1 MNIFK
6 KRSIWVLIAIYTAF
20 WLAASIVAGF
30 ILDGYKNT
38 INSTLNILD
47 YRTETLDTGEKID
60 SEYYKSAYVKKDA
73 NGISLTETDENGY
86 EHQIYD
92 DAALRE
98 ASLAKADEVQRE
110 GATLL
115 WNTSNGLPLKS
126 GNKVSLFSHSSVDY
140 VYSGSGSANARTNGA
155 PTMKTALEAA
165 GLSVNPTLW
174 DFYKSGDGSSYQRTD
189 RRKINE
195 VPWSKYSSTVTDS
208 FSQYGDAAI
217 VVLSRRLGEGSV
229 ASGGALDATQTSADT
244 ASGDYF
250 DMSSQEIKMLE
261 EVIAAKKNRTFG
273 KVIVLLNTPTAL
285 NFTDLMKYRE
295 DIDSCMWIGQG
306 GWEGLNEV
314 GRILAGTSVPSGHLP
329 DTFAYSGMSAP
340 AAVNSNYS
348 YYTNAND
355 VGLKNIGWQGTYLV
369 YAENIYVG
377 YKYYETRYEDAV
389 LGQGKA
395 TSRPGAV
402 NSSGDWVYGE
412 EVAFPFGYSA
422 SYYGD
427 FEYSNFSAER
437 NSDGD
442 YEVSVTVTNNGS
454 RAGQDAVQVYVQKP
468 YTDYDKRYGLEQ
480 ASVNLAGYAKTGL
493 IEPEDSETVKIT
505 VADDAFKTYDDENQ
519 KTYIREK
526 TTGDEAYYITAAS
539 DAHAAVNNILAAK
552 GKTPANTNG
561 VMDAAGDASL
571 TEKFTFTS
579 DDFETYSVS
588 ESTGNPITNRFED
601 ADWNK
606 YENKTEATV
615 TYLTRSDWEGTFPT
629 TTPVL
634 RMNKEMAADV
644 GYDKEYP
651 ADPADEMPLYGQAH
665 QFNLIDLKGLEYD
678 HAAWETILNQ
688 LTLDEQI
695 DLLAHASHG
704 TPAIAHIAKP
714 KETVEDCPM
723 GVRKPYL
730 TNSDGYTMSFP
741 SNVLL
746 AASYNNRLAR
756 EVGELMGEDMLHS
769 GVTGQYGPSANLHRH
784 TYGGRSFEYY
794 SEDGYI
800 SGIMA
805 KEQVVGMQS
814 KGAYVNMKHFAL
826 NDQEDN
832 RFGLCTFANEQSI
845 REIYLEAFRP
855 AVEDGGCTG
864 MMSAFNRVG
873 MLWSGA
879 HRGLMT
885 DVLRGEWGF
894 EGFVVSDAAWRDF
907 MGVVDGVMGGN
918 DCILGENTKLG
929 AYEAARTNPTI
940 AKAIR
945 ESTHRILYTVVNSNA
960 MNGISSNTRIYEVR
974 EWWQNLVLG
983 IQIAVGCLTAAAL
996 VMTVLSFV
1004 FGRKPQASAA
1014 PAGGQAAPATQTK
1027 EEKIMKQEK
1036 DREQAHSAAE
1046 EERIAGEDVSGTPG
1060 GGGGKPPFRWTTKR
1074 IVTAV
1079 VSAVLALAVIGTAI
1093 GVPVAMMQGDPSAE
1107 NPTSSTGVPSGSG
1120 DSSGGDS
1127 SGGDSSGTDK
1137 PSMADELGGDPQ
1149 AYRFEAECGELVTD
1163 IEQCAKGLEG
1173 TLETCNYPSGDEYI
1187 MFLSQEGSATITYHI
1202 TASEAQR
1209 AVLSV
1214 CIGIGTGRAWS
1225 QLFDVSV
1232 NGKSYFPEEE
1242 IVWPQFDETVHS
1254 VKWYDWL
1261 EQEVMFVDLQ
1271 AGDNTIVFTKTTNGL
1286 NFDYFTLTSN
1296 AECEWT
1302 AEVEN
1307 GGHTYSEWTVS
1318 AEPTLEEA
1326 GEAVSYCD
1334 TCRDKKSEVLPA
1346 ISEENGYTLNV
1357 TKENSATTFGNATW
1371 TYDCNGEELT
1381 FDTLLYPTDYKESIR
1396 FECERMKLGG
1406 AGKIGESPIAKNPS
1420 GGAYADYISGN
1431 DTTVT
1436 LDLEADR
1443 ATEALLIISFGC
1455 RSGRD
1460 IVFNAG
1466 RTLTVNGEVV
1476 EVGDDVVFYRVP
1488 SDTDWYNWQEYAVV
1502 VLSLQQGRNTISLHN
1517 DRAQFSCMDYYRFIS
1532 GAELSWY
1539 VEE

>member
-1 MNIFK
+1 
-6 KRSIWVLIAIYTAF
+6 
-20 WLAASIVAGF
+20 
-30 ILDGYKNT
+30 
-38 INSTLNILD
+38 
-47 YRTETLDTGEKID
+47 
-60 SEYYKSAYVKKDA
+60 
-73 NGISLTETDENGY
+73 
-86 EHQIYD
+86 
-92 DAALRE
+92 
-98 ASLAKADEVQRE
+98 
-110 GATLL
+110 
-115 WNTSNGLPLKS
+115 
-126 GNKVSLFSHSSVDY
+126 
-140 VYSGSGSANARTNGA
+140 
-155 PTMKTALEAA
+155 
-165 GLSVNPTLW
+165 
-174 DFYKSGDGSSYQRTD
+174 
-189 RRKINE
+189 
-195 VPWSKYSSTVTDS
+195 
-208 FSQYGDAAI
+208 
-217 VVLSRRLGEGSV
+217 
-229 ASGGALDATQTSADT
+229 
-244 ASGDYF
+244 
-250 DMSSQEIKMLE
+250 
-261 EVIAAKKNRTFG
+261 
-273 KVIVLLNTPTAL
+273 
-285 NFTDLMKYRE
+285 
-295 DIDSCMWIGQG
+295 
-306 GWEGLNEV
+306 
-314 GRILAGTSVPSGHLP
+314 
-329 DTFAYSGMSAP
+329 
-340 AAVNSNYS
+340 
-348 YYTNAND
+348 
-355 VGLKNIGWQGTYLV
+355 
-369 YAENIYVG
+369 
-377 YKYYETRYEDAV
+377 
-389 LGQGKA
+389 
-395 TSRPGAV
+395 
-402 NSSGDWVYGE
+402 
-412 EVAFPFGYSA
+412 
-422 SYYGD
+422 
-427 FEYSNFSAER
+427 
-437 NSDGD
+437 
-442 YEVSVTVTNNGS
+442 
-454 RAGQDAVQVYVQKP
+454 
-468 YTDYDKRYGLEQ
+468 
-480 ASVNLAGYAKTGL
+480 
-493 IEPEDSETVKIT
+493 
-505 VADDAFKTYDDENQ
+505 
-519 KTYIREK
+519 
-526 TTGDEAYYITAAS
+526 
-539 DAHAAVNNILAAK
+539 
-552 GKTPANTNG
+552 
-561 VMDAAGDASL
+561 
-571 TEKFTFTS
+571 
-579 DDFETYSVS
+579 
-588 ESTGNPITNRFED
+588 
-601 ADWNK
+601 
-606 YENKTEATV
+606 
-615 TYLTRSDWEGTFPT
+615 
-629 TTPVL
+629 
-634 RMNKEMAADV
+634 
-644 GYDKEYP
+644 
-651 ADPADEMPLYGQAH
+651 
-665 QFNLIDLKGLEYD
+665 
-678 HAAWETILNQ
+678 
-688 LTLDEQI
+688 
-695 DLLAHASHG
+695 
-704 TPAIAHIAKP
+704 
-714 KETVEDCPM
+714 
-723 GVRKPYL
+723 
-730 TNSDGYTMSFP
+730 
-741 SNVLL
+741 
-746 AASYNNRLAR
+746 
-756 EVGELMGEDMLHS
+756 
-769 GVTGQYGPSANLHRH
+769 
-784 TYGGRSFEYY
+784 
-794 SEDGYI
+794 
-800 SGIMA
+800 
-805 KEQVVGMQS
+805 
-814 KGAYVNMKHFAL
+814 
-826 NDQEDN
+826 
-832 RFGLCTFANEQSI
+832 
-845 REIYLEAFRP
+845 
-855 AVEDGGCTG
+855 
-864 MMSAFNRVG
+864 
-873 MLWSGA
+873 
-879 HRGLMT
+879 
-885 DVLRGEWGF
+885 
-894 EGFVVSDAAWRDF
+894 
-907 MGVVDGVMGGN
+907 
-918 DCILGENTKLG
+918 
-929 AYEAARTNPTI
+929 
-940 AKAIR
+940 
-945 ESTHRILYTVVNSNA
+945 
-960 MNGISSNTRIYEVR
+960 
-974 EWWQNLVLG
+974 
-983 IQIAVGCLTAAAL
+983 
-996 VMTVLSFV
+996 
-1004 FGRKPQASAA
+1004 
-1014 PAGGQAAPATQTK
+1014 
-1027 EEKIMKQEK
+1027 MKQEK

-1396 FECERMKLGG
+1396 FECERMELGG